1 MSSMAKTAREAMKA
15 KAKRLGSDRPLEK
28 VDSSTFVPPE
38 LLDADVKTGLRP
50 ISRRQ
55 FKKGGK
61 VMGDCNAAR
70 ADRKPRKSGGKT
82 EATEYA
88 NAKVNRNVKAANE
101 EREGKKHIGGFAKGG
116 RLTKEAK
123 GNIQKALG
131 PKLSGNKLRESTAPA
146 RAMLDIARSNPKNVE
161 PVDAPMPVQSGMK
174 KGGRTGKLSG
184 GKLSSYIKKAARD
197 VSQKSEDRAFYD
209 MNRRD
214 DDFNRTAHKLMG
226 RQTGISRAVDKLANK
241 SPDGMKKGGRAKYA
255 TDGSVQVKGKPDPKM
270 QQRMDPSQFD
280 AEMDVSKMP
289 QPKDMYSP
297 EDLKRLER
305 GYKKGGRTGKLSGG
319 TLGSYVKKA
328 GRDIADYS
336 ETLGSASPREK
347 KSMKWMERS
356 LKNRKEGLGMA
367 TDKLSGRAKVSAG
380 EFGDVLKKGGR
391 VKRASGGQT
400 RAAEM
405 MKSASDTAGVPGARM
420 DFSASQSRFGKALGM
435 KKGGKAHED
444 VAADKALIKK
454 MVKKEAR
461 TGKAIGGAFG
471 QFLSPALMLANAI
484 RGDDKKRG
492 GKATRKGKMGGGA
505 SLQDAANRG
514 KYNAPYES
522 INDTE
527 NGVRQ
532 TLENAGHF
540 NEMMDQE
547 MYRDPSPSM
556 LRIMERE
563 RTRVG
568 RKQGGGVFS
577 GPGYPGKIPGVVPG
591 GRTARAAGG
600 KAKGKTNVNIVIAA
614 GKGGQPEMPMPPGLM
629 GKPPGGIPVP
639 VAPPPGAGGP
649 QGGMPMPMPMP
660 MPPGG
665 PAGAPGAGGPPP
677 MARKAGG
684 RISKI
689 ASSYKDMT
697 AGSGGGEGRLQK
709 TDIAKRDMRKAG
721 GKVYRSYK
729 DMDAGAGSGKGRL
742 EKTEIASRKH

>member
-38 LLDADVKTGLRP
+38 LLNADVKTGLRP
-50 ISRRQ
+50 ISRRA

-101 EREGKKHIGGFAKGG
+101 EREGKKHIGGMARGG
-116 RLTKEAK
+116 RNQERKSYETR
-123 GNIQKALG
+123 QF
-131 PKLSGNKLRESTAPA
+131 
-146 RAMLDIARSNPKNVE
+146 LDRMNDQV
-161 PVDAPMPVQSGMK
+161 
-174 KGGRTGKLSG
+174 
-184 GKLSSYIKKAARD
+184 ARD
-197 VSQKSEDRAFYD
+197 AQAKSEAYLRTPEGEADRQARNAATRAAFLAKKD
-209 MNRRD
+209 
-214 DDFNRTAHKLMG
+214 
-226 RQTGISRAVDKLANK
+226 ISKG
-241 SPDGMKKGGRAKYA
+241 GMKKGGRAKYA
-255 TDGSVQVKGKPDPKM
+255 TDGSVQVKGKPDPRM

-305 GYKKGGRTGKLSGG
+305 GYKKSGRTGKLSGG

-367 TDKLSGRAKVSAG
+367 ADKLSGRAKVSAG

-420 DFSASQSRFGKALGM
+420 DFASGQSRFSKSLGM

-444 VAADKALIKK
+444 VAADKALIRK
-454 MVKKEAR
+454 MVKPSAR
-461 TGKAIGGAFG
+461 TGKQEGGGTKAPVDMEYY
-471 QFLSPALMLANAI
+471 LRAKRREDL
-484 RGDDKKRG
+484 GDDSVSHAIAESEARKNKAFDEAHGTQELKRG
-492 GKATRKGKMGGGA
+492 GKAERKG
-505 SLQDAANRG
+505 
-514 KYNAPYES
+514 
-522 INDTE
+522 
-527 NGVRQ
+527 
-532 TLENAGHF
+532 
-540 NEMMDQE
+540 
-547 MYRDPSPSM
+547 
-556 LRIMERE
+556 
-563 RTRVG
+563 
-568 RKQGGGVFS
+568 RKTGGGVFS
-577 GPGYPGKIPGVVPG
+577 GAGYPHKIPGVVPG
-591 GRTARAAGG
+591 GRTARATGG
-600 KAKGKTNVNIVIAA
+600 KTKGKTNVNIVIAS
-614 GKGGQPEMPMPPGLM
+614 GKPEQPGMPMPPGMM

-639 VAPPPGAGGP
+639 VAPPPGVGGP
-649 QGGMPMPMPMP
+649 QGAMPMPMPMP

-677 MARKAGG
+677 MARKSGG

>member
-1 MSSMAKTAREAMKA
+1 MAKTAREAMKA

-123 GNIQKALG
+123 KAIQIGLG
-131 PKLSGNKLRESTAPA
+131 PKTPSNPRRQSSDSA
-146 RAMLDIARSNPKNVE
+146 RAMIDIARMSPKNFE
-161 PVDAPMPVQSGMK
+161 PVDAPVPVQS
-174 KGGRTGKLSG
+174 
-184 GKLSSYIKKAARD
+184 
-197 VSQKSEDRAFYD
+197 
-209 MNRRD
+209 
-214 DDFNRTAHKLMG
+214 
-226 RQTGISRAVDKLANK
+226 
-241 SPDGMKKGGRAKYA
+241 GMKKGGRAKYA

-280 AEMDVSKMP
+280 AEMDISKMP

-367 TDKLSGRAKVSAG
+367 ADKLSGRAKVSAG

-405 MKSASDTAGVPGARM
+405 MKSASETAGVPGARM
-420 DFSASQSRFGKALGM
+420 DFSAGQSRFSKSLGM

-444 VAADKALIKK
+444 VAADKALIRK
-454 MVKKEAR
+454 MVKSSAR
-461 TGKAIGGAFG
+461 TGKEDGGGLGAFG
-471 QFLSPALMLANAI
+471 GLIPMLLSKKKDGGPLSLPSDEAMQKKAWAD
-484 RGDDKKRG
+484 RKAQRKEAGDKTKKPVFAKG
-492 GKATRKGKMGGGA
+492 GEARTARKA
-505 SLQDAANRG
+505 
-514 KYNAPYES
+514 
-522 INDTE
+522 
-527 NGVRQ
+527 
-532 TLENAGHF
+532 
-540 NEMMDQE
+540 
-547 MYRDPSPSM
+547 
-556 LRIMERE
+556 
-563 RTRVG
+563 
-568 RKQGGGVFS
+568 GGGVFS
-577 GPGYPGKIPGVVPG
+577 GAGYPHKIPGVVPG

-614 GKGGQPEMPMPPGLM
+614 GKGGQPEMPMSPGLM